1 MIFFSLWFALIKRL
15 CFLPE
20 MSRDNGNSLERQLK
34 LLFKKIRLY
43 KNFRRE
49 ITVTGTSTLPWLWER
64 KAFISDA
71 MCDTQFFGS
80 SSTQQIPKTQA
91 HIKKKKSH
99 MKVKTVHEKN

>member
-1 MIFFSLWFALIKRL
+1 MIFFGLWFALIKRL

-34 LLFKKIRLY
+34 LLFKKVRLY

-49 ITVTGTSTLPWLWER
+49 ITGTSTLPWLWER